1 MSQNSNNLY
10 NFQIKQN
17 VNSDQT
23 SLVATLMSQTP
34 TSIIKKTT
42 TSSTK
47 TTVSSCKTTTTTPQT
62 TTTTTHSIKNSYNNN
77 DDSCNSCRG
86 NININS
92 RSSSLSNLIINNTTT
107 HHKKNLINP
116 ALVKRKHYSKV
127 SSILWNFNF
136 YFFLLF
142 SSFSLSVC
150 FVFNPLF

>member
-62 TTTTTHSIKNSYNNN
+62 TTTTHSIKNSHNNN
-77 DDSCNSCRG
+77 DYSCNSCRG

-127 SSILWNFNF
+127 SSILWNFNL
-136 YFFLLF
+136 YFFIVF
-142 SSFSLSVC
+142 FVSVFC
-150 FVFNPLF
+150 F